1 MEGNKLVDYK
11 DYFAALSKYK
21 KVEVNEQEKALLFRI
36 MNDLDLTGQLGS
48 YLKFRD
54 KDHSVEIQSVAVRLI
69 SQGLLEEKKS
79 RLLRGL
85 RRYKLTSLGIFYVL
99 SETRSYSPILLKKY
113 KEDPVLLTLLYTYFE
128 YDTINSSTARLY
140 SVITQY
146 LRQCC
151 KTTSYWLEDVGSRND
166 ADYINE
172 VTRGLAIE
180 LEWNAKALGFKIAIM
195 YIESNILSLNPKSVS
210 GDASVA
216 YYDLERNMKETL
228 SKDKKFM
235 SFLNNVYKELG
246 EGYSELADMG

>member
-1 MEGNKLVDYK
+1 MEGNKLVDYN

-21 KVEVNEQEKALLFRI
+21 KLEANEQEKALLFRI
-36 MNDLDLTGQLGS
+36 MNDLDITGQLGS

-54 KDHSVEIQSVAVRLI
+54 KDHSVEIQSVAARLI
-69 SQGLLEEKKS
+69 AQGLLEEKKG

-85 RRYKLTSLGIFYVL
+85 RRYKLTSIGIFYVL

-113 KEDPVLLTLLYTYFE
+113 REDPVLLSLLYPYFE
-128 YDTINSSTARLY
+128 YDTVNSTTARLY

-151 KTTSYWLEDVGSRND
+151 KTTSYWLEDVGSSNNVEYNSEMTKGV
-166 ADYINE
+166 A
-172 VTRGLAIE
+172 LE

-195 YIESNILSLNPKSVS
+195 YIESNILASNPKSES

-216 YYDLERNMKETL
+216 YYELERKMKEIL
-228 SKDKKFM
+228 SRDRKFM
-235 SFLNNVYKELG
+235 ALLNNVSKEFG
-246 EGYSELADMG
+246 EGYRELADIG

>member
-36 MNDLDLTGQLGS
+36 MNDLDITGQLGS

-69 SQGLLEEKKS
+69 TQGLLEEKKS

-113 KEDPVLLTLLYTYFE
+113 KEDPVLLALLYTYFE
-128 YDTINSSTARLY
+128 YDIINSSTARLY

-172 VTRGLAIE
+172 VTRGLALE

-195 YIESNILSLNPKSVS
+195 YIESNILSLNPKSES

-235 SFLNNVYKELG
+235 SLLNNVSKEFA
-246 EGYSELADMG
+246 EGYTELTEMG

>member
-1 MEGNKLVDYK
+1 MEGNKLVNYK

-21 KVEVNEQEKALLFRI
+21 QVQVNEQEKALLFRI
-36 MNDLDLTGQLGS
+36 MNDLDITGQLGS

-54 KDHSVEIQSVAVRLI
+54 KDHSVELQSVAVRLI

-113 KEDPVLLTLLYTYFE
+113 KEDPVLLTLLYPYFE
-128 YDTINSSTARLY
+128 YDTINSTTARLY

-151 KTTSYWLEDVGSRND
+151 KTNS
-166 ADYINE
+166 
-172 VTRGLAIE
+172 
-180 LEWNAKALGFKIAIM
+180 
-195 YIESNILSLNPKSVS
+195 
-210 GDASVA
+210 
-216 YYDLERNMKETL
+216 
-228 SKDKKFM
+228 
-235 SFLNNVYKELG
+235 
-246 EGYSELADMG
+246 